1 MSLMEIRGYSVVR
14 APCAVFVLAA
24 AIALLAGCPEAPK
37 PEVVPSAKIDGESI
51 VFLKDSPQ
59 LTSLVMDTAVEQ
71 PAGAIRLNG
80 RLAWNE
86 DHTVR
91 VFTPFAGR
99 VASIHAQPGDNV
111 KQGQML
117 AVIASPD
124 FGQAQAETRRAQG
137 DFALARQNLARAKD
151 LHEHGVVAAKDLN
164 AAEAE
169 FARTESEIK
178 RTEARLKFYGGGSE
192 IDQTYGLKSPLTGVV
207 VEKNINPGQELRPD
221 QMVANAPALFVIT
234 NPSSLWVLLDA
245 VEKDLPNLK
254 VGSNLKIKV
263 PTYPNDEFQAKIAA
277 ISDFLDPVTRT
288 IKVRAVID
296 NTARK
301 LKGEMFINA
310 EAKSSQAS
318 VIKVPA
324 RAVMFQGGRYY
335 LFVEDGVGRFVR
347 REVVTAETD
356 DGYVSIASG
365 VAAGQRV
372 VAEGALLLQ
381 QILQP
386 RRIVK

>member
-24 AIALLAGCPEAPK
+24 AIALLAGCSEAPK

-59 LTSLVMDTAVEQ
+59 LVMDTAVER
-71 PAGAIRLNG
+71 PAAAIRLNG

-234 NPSSLWVLLDA
+234 NPS
-245 VEKDLPNLK
+245 
-254 VGSNLKIKV
+254 
-263 PTYPNDEFQAKIAA
+263 
-277 ISDFLDPVTRT
+277 
-288 IKVRAVID
+288 
-296 NTARK
+296 
-301 LKGEMFINA
+301 
-310 EAKSSQAS
+310 
-318 VIKVPA
+318 
-324 RAVMFQGGRYY
+324 
-335 LFVEDGVGRFVR
+335 
-347 REVVTAETD
+347 
-356 DGYVSIASG
+356 
-365 VAAGQRV
+365 
-372 VAEGALLLQ
+372 
-381 QILQP
+381 
-386 RRIVK
+386 